1 MANTFKFGTNGNW
14 AVKDGSALAYNDE
27 NNNFKPLP
35 FDFTRASSATRVN
48 KQGLIET
55 VPSGKPRIDFLNNT
69 SGHLLLEPSRT
80 NIVFY
85 SEQLNNSVWNKL
97 TNTTVTANQIV
108 SPDGSQNA
116 DEFSATST
124 STSLM
129 AVQDGFSV
137 FSSVDYVISFFAK
150 KGSVRYVQ
158 LFNGGGQVTGNP
170 RTNFNLQDGN
180 VAIQDGGHT
189 SSIEDFGNGWY
200 RCTTKVTTLSTTLQM
215 YINGVSTSTA
225 SRSSTSSWTSG
236 DNFYVWGAQLEAGSY
251 PTSYIKTTSGQV
263 TRSADVCNGAGT
275 SAEFNDSEGVLFAE
289 IADFYDSATSRV
301 ISISDSTLNNRV
313 FFKFYTA
320 SNGIQATLVSSTGGT
335 NPQITATTNNTSDFN
350 KIALK
355 YSANG
360 FNLWANGFELGS
372 DTITNLPNNL
382 NDLSF
387 DTATLNDFYGKS
399 KQVMT
404 FKTALT
410 DSELETLTSWDSF
423 NAMATGQLYTIE

>member
-1 MANTFKFGTNGNW
+1 MANTFKFGNGNW
-14 AVKDGSALAYNDE
+14 AVKDGYALAYNDE

-35 FDFTRASSATRVN
+35 FDFTRASSATRLN

-55 VPSGKPRIDFLNNT
+55 VGSGKPRIDFTDNT

-85 SEQLNNSVWNKL
+85 SEQLDNSVWNKL

-129 AVQDGFSV
+129 AVQDSFSV
-137 FSSVDYVISFFAK
+137 SSSVDYVISFFAK

-158 LFNGGGQVTGNP
+158 LFNGTGQVTGNP
-170 RTNFNLQDGN
+170 RTNFDLQDGN

-225 SRSSTSSWTSG
+225 SRSATSSWTSG
-236 DNFYVWGAQLEAGSY
+236 DNFYVWGAQLEQGSY
-251 PTSYIKTTSGQV
+251 ATSYIPTEGSSV
-263 TRSADVCNGAGT
+263 TRVVDDIELVLPDV
-275 SAEFNDSEGVLFAE
+275 
-289 IADFYDSATSRV
+289 
-301 ISISDSTLNNRV
+301 
-313 FFKFYTA
+313 
-320 SNGIQATLVSSTGGT
+320 
-335 NPQITATTNNTSDFN
+335 
-350 KIALK
+350 
-355 YSANG
+355 
-360 FNLWANGFELGS
+360 
-372 DTITNLPNNL
+372 
-382 NDLSF
+382 
-387 DTATLNDFYGKS
+387 
-399 KQVMT
+399 
-404 FKTALT
+404 
-410 DSELETLTSWDSF
+410 DSF
-423 NAMATGQLYTIE
+423 NSSSGFSVIAKFDIGETSGSSSVPFLFFKDDTSNTYMGFGSNTTNLRCRLNLSGTSYLNTQSNAPRTQRNSLFISCDSSGWSQGANGSTNHTGTNNASIFNRLASITFITSETYGIIKISELLVYNTRLSNTELQNLTS